1 MKLPRRKFLRLVA
14 GAAAL
19 PAMSEMARAQAY
31 PSRQVTMIVPF
42 AAGGQSD
49 IIGRILAE
57 WMRTPLGQPVV
68 IENVGGAGGSIA
80 VGRLVRAAPDGYTN
94 SFGNWG
100 AFVANGA
107 MYDLPYN
114 PLTDVEAV
122 VLAAESPLLI
132 VSNKSVPA
140 NNLKELIAWLK
151 ANPDKATQGTGG
163 AGTPA
168 HVAGLLLQKETGL
181 NLRHVPYRG
190 TGPAVQDLLAGQINF
205 MIESPSAL
213 LPHVRSGAIRTY
225 AIAAKKRS
233 GAVPNIPSVDEA
245 GMSGFYFSTWNGMFV
260 PKGTPSSVI
269 ARLNAVAVEA
279 LADPVVRSR
288 LVDLAQEIPGRERQT
303 PEALRAFHK
312 AEIEKWWPIIKAA
325 NIKGE

>member
-107 MYDLPYN
+107 M
-114 PLTDVEAV
+114 
-122 VLAAESPLLI
+122 
-132 VSNKSVPA
+132 
-140 NNLKELIAWLK
+140 
-151 ANPDKATQGTGG
+151 
-163 AGTPA
+163 
-168 HVAGLLLQKETGL
+168 
-181 NLRHVPYRG
+181 
-190 TGPAVQDLLAGQINF
+190 
-205 MIESPSAL
+205 
-213 LPHVRSGAIRTY
+213 
-225 AIAAKKRS
+225 
-233 GAVPNIPSVDEA
+233 
-245 GMSGFYFSTWNGMFV
+245 
-260 PKGTPSSVI
+260 
-269 ARLNAVAVEA
+269 
-279 LADPVVRSR
+279 
-288 LVDLAQEIPGRERQT
+288 
-303 PEALRAFHK
+303 
-312 AEIEKWWPIIKAA
+312 
-325 NIKGE
+325 